1 MTARWSSVFLE
12 IAAATLRQRGGSR
25 RRTPAV
31 SAGARRAVS
40 EDGVLLWVL
49 VTRTSVVEMSWKHL
63 GNVLEECR
71 KARGVQ
77 CRKAAASLTRAMAK
91 QPGRRPTWNGVEVIL
106 QAQGCSDGSG
116 AGARKRLKRRTWASE
131 GRKIGASPSMVMSA
145 NSLTRDRDLQR
156 CPLAAV
162 DQAHG
167 RRMGSRA
174 WMH

>member
-1 MTARWSSVFLE
+1 MTARWSSVFLQ

-40 EDGVLLWVL
+40 EDRVLLRVL

-77 CRKAAASLTRAMAK
+77 CRKAEASLTRAMAK
-91 QPGRRPTWNGVEVIL
+91 QPGRRPTWNEVESL
-106 QAQGCSDGSG
+106 
-116 AGARKRLKRRTWASE
+116 
-131 GRKIGASPSMVMSA
+131 SPSARMLRWVRGWSA
-145 NSLTRDRDLQR
+145 KASQAPDL
-156 CPLAAV
+156 
-162 DQAHG
+162 G
-167 RRMGSRA
+167 K
-174 WMH
+174 